1 MGQKYIWQKENWPN
15 FKWDSASLIGL
26 LGQARKAQGKV
37 IAQAD
42 FIGLEH
48 QAKILVEEAFTTSAI
63 EGEKLDRDSIRS
75 SVAKRLGLPTAGL
88 PTSEQVVD
96 GLVSI
101 LTDATSNH
109 DSPLDEKRLFGW
121 HAALFPTGY
130 SGFHQIVVANW
141 RKDKEPMQVVS
152 GPENRRK
159 VHFEAPPSRQVRE
172 EMKLFL
178 KWWNHTSN
186 IDGVLR
192 AGLAHFWFVTIH
204 PFDDGNGRLARAL
217 TDMALAQD
225 EKTGRRLYSLSSQ
238 INRER
243 NDYYDVL
250 EKSQKG
256 TCDITDWLSW
266 YLGLFTRAVDASKET
281 IDLALAVAKFWKE
294 HSQTGMSERQL
305 KVVTRLLEAGPKG
318 FEGGMTNRKY
328 VNLTKVSPETAK
340 RDLKELSEKGI
351 LQQNDG
357 RGRSVSYS
365 INWTL
370 LESKRN

>member
-1 MGQKYIWQKENWPN
+1 MGRLYVWQRDNWPN
-15 FKWDSASLIGL
+15 LKWDASTL
-26 LGQARKAQGKV
+26 LSLVGQARKAQGRV

-42 FIGLEH
+42 LIGLEQ
-48 QAKILVEEAFTTSAI
+48 QAKLIVEEAFTTSAI

-88 PTSEQVVD
+88 PESERAVD

-101 LTDATSNH
+101 LIDATSKY
-109 DSPLDEKRLFGW
+109 DKPLDDKRLFGW

-130 SGFHQIVVANW
+130 SGFHKIEVGNW
-141 RKDKEPMQVVS
+141 RKDKEPMQVIS
-152 GPENRRK
+152 GPEGK
-159 VHFEAPPSRQVRE
+159 KTVHFEAPPSKQVKT
-172 EMKLFL
+172 EMKEFL
-178 KWWNHTSN
+178 NWWNHSSD

-192 AGLAHFWFVTIH
+192 AGIAHFWFVTIH
-204 PFDDGNGRLARAL
+204 PFEDGNGRLARAI

-243 NDYYDVL
+243 KDYYDIL

-256 TCDITDWLSW
+256 SCDITEWLTW
-266 YLGLFTRAVDASKET
+266 YLGLFVRAVESSKEAINT
-281 IDLALAVAKFWKE
+281 AVAIAKFWKE
-294 HSQTGMSERQL
+294 HSKTVMNERQL
-305 KVVTRLLEAGPKG
+305 KAVNRLIEAGLEG

-328 VNLTKVSPETAK
+328 VSLTKVSPETAK
-340 RDLKELSEKGI
+340 RDLKDLEDKGI
-351 LQQNDG
+351 FVKNEG

-365 INWTL
+365 IKWD
-370 LESKRN
+370 